1 MRSVTLCL
9 VLLAGAALDARAEP
23 DPGGIFTRKC
33 SSCHTYG
40 KGDLVGPD
48 LKGVTARHSRQW
60 FTSWISS
67 SEKAIASG
75 DPAATALFRKY
86 KQQRMPEQK
95 FSPSELAELLDY
107 LAAGGPEADAR
118 RKSRRADS
126 ATPAEIEMG
135 RSLFVGRQGLASGGA
150 SCSSCHRVRETA
162 GTGGSLGP
170 DLTPAYSRFQDR
182 GLASLLARG
191 CFPRFVYAPG
201 RPSLTDEESFALRAF
216 LWQTEASRHLQA
228 ASSSVRQ

>member
-1 MRSVTLCL
+1 MKCVVLCL
-9 VLLAGAALDARAEP
+9 VLLAGAALDVRADT
-23 DPGGIFTRKC
+23 DPSGIFTRKC

-48 LKGVTARHSRQW
+48 LKGVTDRHSRQW
-60 FTSWISS
+60 LTAWISS
-67 SEKAIASG
+67 SENAIASG

-95 FSPSELAELLDY
+95 FSPSELAALLDY

-118 RKSRRADS
+118 RKNRRADS

-135 RSLFVGRQGLASGGA
+135 RSLFMGRQPLASGGA

-162 GTGGSLGP
+162 GSGGSLGP
-170 DLTPAYSRFQDR
+170 DLTPAYSRFQDL

-191 CFPRFVYAPG
+191 CFPRATNLFG
-201 RPSLTDEESFALRAF
+201 RNSLTDQESFALRAF
-216 LWQTEASRHLQA
+216 LRQTGASRLLPA
-228 ASSSVRQ
+228 ALSTVRQ

>member
-1 MRSVTLCL
+1 MKSVAFCL
-9 VLLAGAALDARAEP
+9 IFLASVALDARADS

-33 SSCHTYG
+33 SSCHTFG

-60 FTSWISS
+60 LTTWIAS
-67 SEKAIASG
+67 SEKAIESG

-95 FSPSELAELLDY
+95 FSPSELAALLDY

-118 RKSRRADS
+118 RKNRPADS

-135 RSLFVGRQGLASGGA
+135 RSLFVGRQPLASGGA
-150 SCSSCHRVRETA
+150 SCSSCHRVGETA
-162 GTGGSLGP
+162 ETGGSLGP
-170 DLTPAYSRFQDR
+170 DLTRAYSRFQDR

-191 CFPRFVYAPG
+191 CFPRVVNVPG
-201 RPSLTDEESFALRAF
+201 RPSLTDQESFALRAF
-216 LWQTEASRHLQA
+216 LRQTEASRHLQA
-228 ASSSVRQ
+228 ASNSVRQ